1 MNFRKL
7 ILVFIPSL
15 IVFSILLI
23 KMEYSW
29 WWLVP
34 FVFLFTIPVVLGA
47 IYITKNFF
55 IRSINSLYDAETDH
69 VMKSDIMLTFDDGIH
84 PEWTP
89 NVLDILKAHQIKAMF
104 FVIGKNIDGNEK
116 VLKRL
121 LEEGHTLGNHS
132 FTHDRWFDM
141 KSTKEMLHDLEQM
154 NEAAQQVLGDK
165 WRPVYFRPPYGV
177 TNPNLAKAIRQ
188 SGMISVGW
196 NVRSMDTIAKSK
208 EQLLEK
214 LKKMTRP
221 GAIVLLHDRCQI
233 TVDTL
238 TDYIVFCKQQGFTFT
253 TLT

>member
-23 KMEYSW
+23 KMEYSL

-165 WRPVYFRPPYGV
+165 WRPIYFRPPYGV